1 MTVSLGITVDI
12 RDIVDSSKIECHLS
26 TTLVLFVFSRV
37 ELVSILGKYKRH

>member
-1 MTVSLGITVDI
+1 MIVSRDNSRY

-26 TTLVLFVFSRV
+26 TTLVLFVFLRV